1 MEWIVQ
7 IAGEKFDLQELSK
20 SLTAPELCI
29 AQEGKAF
36 VLKSTD
42 FNQLKDAD
50 TVQNKACG
58 IINLINGAAK
68 LAIGMQK
75 PLAVDHV
82 IKINDNGTRESF
94 ISVSNLGVGRVSVSM
109 SVTAE
114 DGTIKKIHQADPIP
128 SWVEIGRNDAN
139 VAKVLRLWGVGPH
152 DWVSL
157 YRIYEVVESDVGG
170 FSTIVNMGWVTKSGI
185 KRFKHTANSPGAIG
199 DKARHGARHG
209 KDIPPKSPMTFSEA
223 KSLIETILHNWIR
236 SKE

>member
-20 SLTAPELCI
+20 SLTSPELCI
-29 AQEGKAF
+29 AQEGEAF

-42 FNQLKDAD
+42 FNLLKDAD
-50 TVQNKACG
+50 TVRNKASE
-58 IINLINGAAK
+58 IINLINGAVK

-75 PLAVDHV
+75 PLTVDHV
-82 IKINDNGTRESF
+82 IKINDNGTRKSF
-94 ISVSNLGVGRVSVSM
+94 ISVSILGVGRVSVSM

-114 DGTIKKIHQADPIP
+114 EGTIEEIHQADPIP

-157 YRIYEVVESDVGG
+157 YRIYEIVESDVGG
-170 FSTIVNMGWVTKSGI
+170 FSYIVNMGWATKTGI

-199 DKARHGARHG
+199 DKARHG
-209 KDIPPKSPMTFSEA
+209 KYIPPPKSPMTFSEA

-236 SKE
+236 LKE